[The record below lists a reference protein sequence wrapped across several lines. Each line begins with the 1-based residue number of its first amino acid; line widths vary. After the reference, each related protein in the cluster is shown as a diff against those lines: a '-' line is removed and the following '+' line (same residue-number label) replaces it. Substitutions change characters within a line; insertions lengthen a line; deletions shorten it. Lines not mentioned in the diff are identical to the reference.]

1 MQRRQ
6 IQNIAAAALF
16 AIATAGLVGAEGTD
30 AKAIALLAKLR
41 ASLGGETR
49 LAAVKGLTFE
59 ADMRRVL
66 PGEGGQPGPEMSGD
80 IKLDLGGPTHYMFV
94 DSFSPMAGMP
104 PISIGSAIDGDTQW
118 SGPISAPAGN
128 IQIRAEGGGDP
139 TRLRARLEKD
149 MTRLSI
155 ALLAG
160 AGTPGVEFTYGGT
173 AESPEGKADV
183 LDVKGPGDFKGKLF
197 LDQKTAR
204 PMMLV
209 YQEIPRRMAL
219 RRGPG
224 GPGGAPPAAVGAEGH
239 GAPAVA
245 GAADPSAAPEMKEAQ
260 MFLSEYK
267 NEDGIALPH
276 AVTIKVQDGPTE
288 EWTVQKIK
296 INPVFGADH
305 FKKR

>member
-6 IQNIAAAALF
+6 IQDIAAAALF
-16 AIATAGLVGAEGTD
+16 ALATAGFVGAEGTD
-30 AKAIALLAKLR
+30 AKATALLAKLR
-41 ASLGGETR
+41 ASLGGETK

-80 IKLDLGGPTHYMFV
+80 IKLDLGGPTKYLFV

-118 SGPISAPAGN
+118 SGPVSAPMGN

-139 TRLRARLEKD
+139 AHLRARLEKD
-149 MTRLSI
+149 MTRLSV

-160 AGTPGVEFTYGGT
+160 SGTPGVEFTYGGT
-173 AESPEGKADV
+173 AESPDGQAEV

-197 LDQKTAR
+197 LDQKTSR

-224 GPGGAPPAAVGAEGH
+224 GPGGPPPAADGPV
-239 GAPAVA
+239 
-245 GAADPSAAPEMKEAQ
+245 APEMKEAQ
-260 MFLSEYK
+260 MFLSDYK

-276 AVTIKVQDGPTE
+276 AITIKVQDGPTE